1 MRISIFGLGYVGAVC
16 AACWAKAGH
25 SVIGVEVN
33 ADKAGLIN
41 QGMSPIV
48 ESELPELIATA
59 VEKQHLRA
67 TTNAREAVLN
77 SELSLVCVGTPS
89 QVNGSLDLAYVRHVC
104 EEIGTALRE
113 KDAFH
118 VVVMRSTVLPGTA
131 RGLVIPTLEEFSG
144 KKLGVGFGVASNPE
158 FLREGTAIYDFY
170 YPPKTVIGETDTR
183 SGDVVAALYEGIDA
197 PLIRIPVETA
207 EMIKYADN
215 AWHATKVVFAN
226 EIGNI
231 CKELNIDGQA
241 VMEVFCQDHKLNLS
255 SYYLRPGFAFGG
267 SCLPKDVR
275 AICYKA
281 RSLDLKSPLLESL
294 LPSNQYQI
302 ERALN
307 MIQAH
312 DSKRVG
318 LFGLSF
324 KAGTD
329 DLRESPMV
337 ELVER
342 LLGKGYHIKIYDH
355 NVSLASLSG
364 ANRDYLMHKIPHI
377 SRHLCPDM
385 NAVSHTSDILVIG
398 NGAEEFA
405 AVADSARDD
414 QLVIDLVRV
423 SSQASN
429 GRYQGICW

>member
-1 MRISIFGLGYVGAVC
+1 
-16 AACWAKAGH
+16 
-25 SVIGVEVN
+25 
-33 ADKAGLIN
+33 
-41 QGMSPIV
+41 
-48 ESELPELIATA
+48 
-59 VEKQHLRA
+59 
-67 TTNAREAVLN
+67 
-77 SELSLVCVGTPS
+77 
-89 QVNGSLDLAYVRHVC
+89 
-104 EEIGTALRE
+104 
-113 KDAFH
+113 
-118 VVVMRSTVLPGTA
+118 
-131 RGLVIPTLEEFSG
+131 
-144 KKLGVGFGVASNPE
+144 
-158 FLREGTAIYDFY
+158 
-170 YPPKTVIGETDTR
+170 
-183 SGDVVAALYEGIDA
+183 VAALYEGIDA